1 MSSRQPVPWR
11 TLVKLAVFVATAV
24 LATIVVTASLLNLR
38 SQPQTGYS
46 ALFTNASGLQ
56 PGDFVDIAGV
66 QVGTVTGVQLQGRLA
81 LVDFTADS
89 DQQLTTTTHANV
101 EYANLLGQQL
111 VALQQG
117 SSAGKPL
124 AAGAQ
129 IPVSRTAPALDLTGI
144 FNGFQPLFAA
154 LTPKQV
160 NELTASIIQIFQ
172 GESGNISNLVTQT
185 ASITENLAQRQQIIG
200 EVIDNLSAVAGT
212 LDAHDQQL
220 GTMIDQFDSLVTG
233 LADERGQIGTTVDSL
248 SGLTQAVS
256 GLLQQSQP
264 TLDQAINAVVSASH
278 TAAQDQSGF
287 DGVLAN
293 LPSFIETLDKVANSG
308 SFLNVYICNLTIN
321 VQGTVNVNVLT
332 GQPAVPLTLPS
343 GPVGNQSV
351 HTANCR

>member
-1 MSSRQPVPWR
+1 MSRQPVPWR
-11 TLVKLAVFVATAV
+11 TLAKLAVFVGAAV
-24 LATIVVTASLLNLR
+24 LATIVVTASLLNLSSR
-38 SQPQTGYS
+38 PQTGYS

-81 LVDFTADS
+81 LVHFTADS
-89 DQQLTTTTHANV
+89 DQPLTTTTHANV
-101 EYANLLGQQL
+101 DYANLLGQQL
-111 VALQQG
+111 IALEPG
-117 SSAGKPL
+117 SAPGKTLP
-124 AAGAQ
+124 AGAE

-154 LTPKQV
+154 LRPQQV

-172 GESGNISNLVTQT
+172 GESGDISGLVTQT

-220 GTMIDQFDSLVTG
+220 GTMIDQFDGLVTG
-233 LADERGQIGTTVDSL
+233 LANERGQIGTTVDSL

-256 GLLQQSQP
+256 GLLNLSQP

-287 DGVLAN
+287 DGVLSN
-293 LPSFIETLDKVANSG
+293 LPSFIETLDRVANSG

-321 VQGTVNVNVLT
+321 VQGTVNLNVLT
-332 GQPAVPLTLPS
+332 GQPSLPLTLPS
-343 GPVGNQSV
+343 GPVGDQSV
-351 HTANCR
+351 HTANCS

>member
-1 MSSRQPVPWR
+1 MSRQPVPWR
-11 TLVKLAVFVATAV
+11 TLAKLAVFVAVAV
-24 LATIVVTASLLNLR
+24 LATIVVTASLLNLS

-66 QVGTVTGVQLQGRLA
+66 QVGSVTGVQLQGRLA
-81 LVDFTADS
+81 LVHFSVDS
-89 DQQLTTTTHANV
+89 DQQLTTTTHADV
-101 EYANLLGQQL
+101 DYANLLGQQL
-111 VALQQG
+111 IALEQG
-117 SSAGKPL
+117 STAGKPL
-124 AAGAQ
+124 ASGAQ
-129 IPVSRTAPALDLTGI
+129 IPQSRTAPALDLTGI
-144 FNGFQPLFAA
+144 FDGFQPLFAA
-154 LTPKQV
+154 LTPQQV

-233 LADERGQIGTTVDSL
+233 LANERGQIGTTVDSL
-248 SGLTQAVS
+248 SGLSQAVS
-256 GLLQQSQP
+256 GLLSQSQP

-321 VQGTVNVNVLT
+321 VQGTVNLNVLT
-332 GQPAVPLTLPS
+332 GQPAAPITLPS
-343 GPVGNQSV
+343 GPVGDQSV
-351 HTANCR
+351 HTANCS